1 MCVRII
7 CVCVCLCV
15 CVRKGERESVCVCV
29 RVYVAG
35 KNSGVAEGVKNEKE
49 KKIISLECCCAA
61 PKGGFVVRCAIF

>member
-1 MCVRII
+1 M
-7 CVCVCLCV
+7 
-15 CVRKGERESVCVCV
+15 CVCV

-49 KKIISLECCCAA
+49 KKIISLEWCCAA